1 MRGTRGRLGLLALS
15 LALTAGCGTPAGA
28 GGGGVVELGLSDAGR
43 TVQAHVADAIEV
55 TLEDQFPVP
64 GSSLVWRV
72 TESPASVLTLQSE
85 TVPTPRPAEGTV
97 TYSARFAARAAGKAV
112 LTAHGATSC
121 EAMAKQS
128 CPDREFTITVEVSS

>member
-1 MRGTRGRLGLLALS
+1 MRGTRGGLALLALF
-15 LALTAGCGTPAGA
+15 LALIAGCGAPAA
-28 GGGGVVELGLSDAGR
+28 GGGGQVVELGLNDAGR
-43 TVQAHVADAIEV
+43 TVQVHVGDVIEV

-72 TESPASVLTLQSE
+72 TDTPESVLAPQSE
-85 TVPTPRPAEGTV
+85 TVPTPRPAEGSV
-97 TYSARFAARAAGKAV
+97 TYSARFTARAAGTAV

-128 CPDREFTITVEVSS
+128 CPDREFTITVEVSG

>member
-1 MRGTRGRLGLLALS
+1 MRGTRGGLGLLALF
-15 LALTAGCGTPAGA
+15 LALTAACGAPAA
-28 GGGGVVELGLSDAGR
+28 GGGGQVVELGLNDAGR
-43 TVQAHVADAIEV
+43 TVHVHVGDVIEV

-72 TESPASVLTLQSE
+72 TDSPESVLAPESE
-85 TVPTPRPAEGTV
+85 TVPTPAPAAGDV
-97 TYSARFAARAAGKAV
+97 PYSARFAARAAGEAV

-128 CPDREFTITVEVSS
+128 CPDREFTITVEVSG